1 MIFNYILLVFTLLL
15 FAVSLLPKDYKAT
28 NAVVWFF
35 VSVFLILAIVYPDA
49 GRYWF

>member
-1 MIFNYILLVFTLLL
+1 MIFNYILLVFTLLV

-28 NAVVWFF
+28 YAVFWLS
-35 VSVFLILAIVYPDA
+35 VSALLILAIVYPDA